1 MVEWYI
7 HMESILSGLSIED
20 FQRVLGKK
28 KKFQTAQIVHLCDL
42 LLRLDRGNQ
51 WIATYSRLE
60 AILKKMAL
68 PMIEGIKLDGK
79 APKCG
84 ANGCAYLGAL
94 YKDNIVVVK
103 AMIKPKIVE
112 TFYEILVNM
121 ILAKQTNTYIMA
133 PKIYRM
139 GYYKFP
145 GDKYSKLVTVQEKL
159 DGDSLLGLDESTLK
173 DALVNLC
180 DGLYKLR
187 YNAGISFSH
196 RDLHTGNL
204 MYDKKRKKIY
214 LLDFGF
220 SCVTMGKTCGSIQ
233 FKAPGKWSQLDPE
246 KTCNNEVHDVCLLLL
261 WLRMEKS
268 YSWLVSAC
276 KTICTVYYEKY
287 EVDYGVMQYEGINKY
302 TWEKFKNGTVNFFH
316 PWYMYKLY
324 KVNTRMTLRD
334 IQYYLAPTK
343 EQSLADR
350 LGAQWGDLKL

>member
-7 HMESILSGLSIED
+7 HMKSILSGLSIED
-20 FQRVLGKK
+20 FQLVLGKK
-28 KKFQTAQIVHLCDL
+28 EKFQRAQIVHLCDL

-51 WIATYSRLE
+51 WIATYSSLE

-68 PMIEGIKLDGK
+68 PMIEGITSVGK
-79 APKCG
+79 AKKCG
-84 ANGCAYLGAL
+84 ANGCAYLKAI
-94 YKDNIVVVK
+94 YNKNSVVVK
-103 AMIKPKIVE
+103 AMKKPKIVE

-145 GDKYSKLVTVQEKL
+145 GDRHPKLVTVQEKL
-159 DGDSLLGLDESTLK
+159 DGDSLKTLDESTLK

-196 RDLHTGNL
+196 RDLHTDNL

-214 LLDFGF
+214 LLDFGY

-233 FKAPGKWSQLDPE
+233 FKKPAGLLLDPE

-261 WLRMEKS
+261 WLRMEHS
-268 YSWLVSAC
+268 YPWLVQAC

-287 EVDYGVMQYEGINKY
+287 EEDYGVMQYKGIKPY
-302 TWEKFKNGTVNFFH
+302 TWEKFKNGTVDFFH

-343 EQSLADR
+343 EQSLAER
-350 LGAQWGDLKL
+350 LGSNWGGLKL